1 MDSEDFG
8 GLLGGDITHLKPL
21 KSTKISLVDLGIDK
35 RFDELFI
42 YLVLRPVSPNRTRR
56 FFIDQTYRLYP
67 VRLNRH
73 DAS

>member
-21 KSTKISLVDLGIDK
+21 KSTKISLVDLGRDK

-42 YLVLRPVSPNRTRR
+42 YLVLRLPN
-56 FFIDQTYRLYP
+56 
-67 VRLNRH
+67 
-73 DAS
+73 